1 MRRRRLLYLPG
12 IDDRHTGLVV
22 IASIT
27 SNDCEAVV
35 NRCRRNDQ
43 VWLRESV
50 SRFSAI
56 LNQKPPLEHN
66 VFGDLKNTPVKHGT
80 NLVGEPIVQLG
91 AVIGFVNKLDAESN
105 FGKSYRADMKV
116 LKGTIGDEGHNSL
129 VRLWPA
135 QF

>member
-1 MRRRRLLYLPG
+1 
-12 IDDRHTGLVV
+12 
-22 IASIT
+22 
-27 SNDCEAVV
+27 
-35 NRCRRNDQ
+35 
-43 VWLRESV
+43 V
-50 SRFSAI
+50 SRFPAI

-80 NLVGEPIVQLG
+80 NLVREPIVQLG
-91 AVIGFVNKLDAESN
+91 PVIGFVNKLDAESN
-105 FGKSYRADMKV
+105 LGKSYRADMKV

>member
-1 MRRRRLLYLPG
+1 MWHRGLGCVPG
-12 IDDRHTGLVV
+12 IENRHSGLVV

-35 NRCRRNDQ
+35 NSCRRNDQ

-50 SRFSAI
+50 SRFPAI

-80 NLVGEPIVQLG
+80 NLVREPIVQLG
-91 AVIGFVNKLDAESN
+91 PVIGFVNKLDAE
-105 FGKSYRADMKV
+105 
-116 LKGTIGDEGHNSL
+116 
-129 VRLWPA
+129 
-135 QF
+135 